1 MPTVSQP
8 LPLFSSIN
16 CSNNILMPQVTVD
29 MIQNKN
35 DIEVFQDGP
44 QGIFVKFCLNCVHPT
59 IFGDNLQI
67 HGVQITG
74 KCSVI
79 SLSNIY
85 MPTKQ
90 NFLLGSYHQ
99 LQNNGRLFI
108 TPRHCFSENILP
120 SQVEGAEDPM
130 KKSISFYY
138 YQRCIQNSVRHAGQS
153 FLRKFLTTLSHYQLL
168 QNSTLKIQ
176 QDYIFAS
183 EVVGNGFTLNN

>member
-44 QGIFVKFCLNCVHPT
+44 QGIFVKFCLNCVHTT
-59 IFGDNLQI
+59 IFVENLQI
-67 HGVQITG
+67 HDVQIIG
-74 KCSVI
+74 KCI

-99 LQNNGRLFI
+99 PQNNGRLFI
-108 TPRHCFSENILP
+108 TPRHCFTENILP
-120 SQVEGAEDPM
+120 FQVEGGEDPM
-130 KKSISFYY
+130 KKSTSFYY
-138 YQRCIQNSVRHAGQS
+138 YQRCIQNYVRHVGQS

-168 QNSTLKIQ
+168 QNSILEIQ
-176 QDYIFAS
+176 QEYICAS
-183 EVVGNGFTLNN
+183 EIVVNGFTLNT